1 MKEII
6 KIVASLTAVCV
17 AASLILGFVYAQTD
31 HRKKEIEE
39 KRHKETIQSLLGYGP
54 GKKAPDNLKIH
65 HVERFVVNRPDGT
78 IALGYLLPLKDHKH
92 VFAEID
98 LNGKV
103 GEIFTIKADTA
114 QLSEKSTM
122 DAAIL
127 ADLPKG
133 TKIKHA
139 QTLYVADL
147 GDKRLGYVVSG
158 STQGFKT
165 FIKLMVS
172 LDPQFTVTGVAILH
186 SEEDPGLGDEIKKDF
201 FKNQFTGKT
210 LELLKKLT
218 VVKDPLPLEY
228 ATALDPEKA
237 KKKGLT
243 DQQVKEIKNQH
254 LNDNIYA
261 LTGATISSKA
271 LTVGVV
277 DTVKKFVYR
286 LDILNDAIKDKSLS
300 VAF

>member
-1 MKEII
+1 MKEIA

-17 AASLILGFVYAQTD
+17 AAALILGFVYAQTD

-54 GKKAPDNLKIH
+54 EKKTPADLKVH
-65 HVERFVVNRPDGT
+65 HIERYVVTRPDGST
-78 IALGYLLPLKDHKH
+78 VLGYLVPLKDHKYSF
-92 VFAEID
+92 VEID
-98 LNGKV
+98 LDGKPGAV
-103 GEIFTIKADTA
+103 IVIKA
-114 QLSEKSTM
+114 

-172 LDPQFTVTGVAILH
+172 LDPQFTVTGVAITH

-210 LELLKKLT
+210 IDLLKKLT
-218 VVKDPLPLEY
+218 VTKDPLPLEY
-228 ATALDPEKA
+228 AVALDPEKA

-243 DQQVKEIKNQH
+243 PQQVKEIKEQH

-277 DTVKKFVYR
+277 NTVRKFVYR
-286 LDILNDAIKDKSLS
+286 LDILKDAIKDKSLS

>member
-1 MKEII
+1 MKEIA

-17 AASLILGFVYAQTD
+17 AAALILGFVYAQTD

-54 GKKAPDNLKIH
+54 EKKAPADLKVH
-65 HVERFVVNRPDGT
+65 HIERYVVTRPDGST
-78 IALGYLLPLKDHKH
+78 VLGYLVPLKDHKYSF
-92 VFAEID
+92 VEID
-98 LNGKV
+98 LDGKPGAV
-103 GEIFTIKADTA
+103 IVIKADAA
-114 QLSEKSTM
+114 QLDEKTTR

-172 LDPQFTVTGVAILH
+172 LDPQFTVTGVAVIH

-210 LELLKKLT
+210 IDMLKKLT
-218 VVKDPLPLEY
+218 VTKDPLPLEY
-228 ATALDPEKA
+228 AVALDPEKA

-243 DQQVKEIKNQH
+243 PQQVKEIKDQH

-277 DTVKKFVYR
+277 NTVRKFVYR
-286 LDILNDAIKDKSLS
+286 LDILRDAIKEKSLT

>member
-31 HRKKEIEE
+31 HLRKQIEE
-39 KRHKETIQSLLGYGP
+39 KGHQETIQSLLVYGP
-54 GKKAPDNLKIH
+54 GKKAPSDLKIY
-65 HVERFVVNRPDGT
+65 HVERYVVNRHDGST
-78 IALGYLLPLKDHKH
+78 VLGYLLPLKDHKYA
-92 VFAEID
+92 FAEID
-98 LNGKV
+98 LNGKP
-103 GEIFTIKADTA
+103 GDIYPLKATSA
-114 QLSEKSTM
+114 QLSEPSSR

-127 ADLPKG
+127 AELPKG

-139 QTLYVADL
+139 QTMYVADL
-147 GDKRLGYVVSG
+147 GDKRLGYVVPG
-158 STQGFKT
+158 VTQGFKT

-172 LDPQFTVTGVAILH
+172 LDPQFTVTGVAVVH

-201 FKNQFTGKT
+201 FKNQYTGKT
-210 LELLKKLT
+210 LDLLKKLT
-218 VVKDPLPLEY
+218 VVKDPLPPDY
-228 ATALDPEKA
+228 AIALDPEKA
-237 KKKGLT
+237 KKKGMS
-243 DQQVKEIKNQH
+243 DEQAKQIKEQH

-286 LDILNDAIKDKSLS
+286 LDILNEAIKDKSLS

>member
-17 AASLILGFVYAQTD
+17 AASLILGFVYAKTD
-31 HRKKEIEE
+31 HLKKEIEE
-39 KRHKETIQSLLGYGP
+39 KGHQDTIQSLLGYGP
-54 GKKAPDNLKIH
+54 GKKTPSDLKIY
-65 HVERFVVNRPDGT
+65 HVDRYVVNRPDGSVVL
-78 IALGYLLPLKDHKH
+78 AYLLPLKDHRYT
-92 VFAEID
+92 FAEID
-98 LNGKV
+98 LNGKP
-103 GEIFTIKADTA
+103 GNIYAINADAA
-114 QLSEKSTM
+114 QLTEKSTR

-127 ADLPKG
+127 SALPKG
-133 TKIKHA
+133 TRITYA

-147 GDKRLGYVVSG
+147 GDKRLGYVVPG

-172 LDPQFTVTGVAILH
+172 LDPKFTVTGVAITH

-210 LELLKKLT
+210 LDILKKLT
-218 VVKDPLPLEY
+218 VIKDPLPAEY
-228 ATALDPEKA
+228 AIALDPDKA
-237 KKKGLT
+237 KKKGFT
-243 DQQVKEIKNQH
+243 PQQIKEIKDQH

-286 LDILNDAIKDKSLS
+286 LDILNEAIKDKSLS

>member
-6 KIVASLTAVCV
+6 KIAASLTAVCV
-17 AASLILGFVYAQTD
+17 AASLILGFVYAKTD
-31 HRKKEIEE
+31 HMKREIEE
-39 KRHKETIQSLLGYGP
+39 KGHQETIQSLLGYGP
-54 GKKAPDNLKIH
+54 EKKAPSDLKIY
-65 HVERFVVNRPDGT
+65 HVERYVVTKPDGSVVL
-78 IALGYLLPLKDHKH
+78 AYLLPLKDHRYT
-92 VFAEID
+92 FAEID
-98 LNGKV
+98 LNGKP
-103 GEIFTIKADTA
+103 GEIYEIKADA
-114 QLSEKSTM
+114 AVLNEKATR

-127 ADLPKG
+127 SALPKG
-133 TKIKHA
+133 TKITYA

-147 GDKRLGYVVSG
+147 GDKRLGYVVPG

-172 LDPQFTVTGVAILH
+172 LDPQFTVTGVAITY

-218 VVKDPLPLEY
+218 VIKDPLPAEY
-228 ATALDPEKA
+228 AAALDPEKA
-237 KKKGLT
+237 KKKNLT
-243 DQQVKEIKNQH
+243 PQQVKEIKDQH

-286 LDILNDAIKDKSLS
+286 LDILNGAIKEKSLS

>member
-6 KIVASLTAVCV
+6 KIVASLTSVCV
-17 AASLILGFVYAQTD
+17 AAALILGFVYAQTD

-39 KRHKETIQSLLGYGP
+39 KRHQETIQSLLGYGP
-54 GKKAPDNLKIH
+54 GKKAPADLKVH
-65 HVERFVVNRPDGT
+65 HIERYVVTRPDGST
-78 IALGYLLPLKDHKH
+78 VLGYLLPLKDHKYA
-92 VFAEID
+92 FAEID
-98 LNGKV
+98 LDGKPGAV
-103 GEIFTIKADTA
+103 VVLKADA
-114 QLSEKSTM
+114 AKLGEGSTR

-127 ADLPKG
+127 AELPKG

-172 LDPQFTVTGVAILH
+172 LDPEFTVTGVAITH

-210 LELLKKLT
+210 LDILKKLT
-218 VVKDPLPLEY
+218 VIKEPLPVEY
-228 ATALDPEKA
+228 GVALDPEKS
-237 KKKGLT
+237 KKKGMT
-243 DQQVKEIKNQH
+243 PQQAKEIRDQH
-254 LNDNIYA
+254 LKDNIYA

-271 LTVGVV
+271 LTAGVV

-286 LDILNDAIKDKSLS
+286 LDILSEAIKDKSLS

>member
-31 HRKKEIEE
+31 HLKKQIEE
-39 KRHKETIQSLLGYGP
+39 KGHQETIQSLLGYGP
-54 GKKAPDNLKIH
+54 GKKAPSDLNIH
-65 HVERFVVNRPDGT
+65 HVERFVVTKPDGSLML
-78 IALGYLLPLKDHKH
+78 AYLLPLKDHKYA
-92 VFAEID
+92 FAEID
-98 LNGKV
+98 LNGKP
-103 GEIFTIKADTA
+103 GEIFQIKADA
-114 QLSEKSTM
+114 SQLNEPATR

-172 LDPQFTVTGVAILH
+172 LDPNFTVTGVAVTH

-201 FKNQFTGKT
+201 FKNQYNGKT
-210 LELLKKLT
+210 LDLLKKLT
-218 VVKDPLPLEY
+218 VTKDPLPAEY
-228 ATALDPEKA
+228 AAALDPEKA
-237 KKKGLT
+237 RKKGLT
-243 DQQVKEIKNQH
+243 DQQIKEIKQQH

-286 LDILNDAIKDKSLS
+286 LDILNEAIKDKSLS